1 MANKIVTKKL
11 TTTTG
16 TALCF
21 DMIAEKPKELHFD
34 FEGKLSER
42 QIIKKFAENYGSEN
56 LNLLKLK
63 NIENGQRIYK
73 QNIRHK
79 MKIMLLVLKRK
90 KQKKRP

>member
-21 DMIAEKPKELHFD
+21 DMIAEKAKELHFD

-42 QIIKKFAENYGSEN
+42 QMIKKFAENYGGEN

-63 NIENGQRIYK
+63 NIENGQRIYAMDLDK
-73 QNIRHK
+73 FISNAYI
-79 MKIMLLVLKRK
+79 LDNNEENTEE
-90 KQKKRP
+90 